1 MNRRP
6 PISTRTEP
14 LFPYTTLF
22 RSAGYQDLRPGRHF
36 DTRQAQ
42 KPGRGIK
49 PKATL
54 NKRRERRQGARGRSA
69 GAAAYTAVR
78 EGERALLCSRSE
90 QAHANA
96 HAASV
101 GREHRPRAPCREQQ
115 LIQRCPKTAAS

>member
-22 RSAGYQDLRPGRHF
+22 RSAGYQDLRPCRHS

-42 KPGRGIK
+42 KTSRGIK

-69 GAAAYTAVR
+69 GAATYTAVR
-78 EGERALLCSRSE
+78 EDS
-90 QAHANA
+90 
-96 HAASV
+96 
-101 GREHRPRAPCREQQ
+101 EHRPRAPCRAQPP
-115 LIQRCPKTAAS
+115 IQRCTKPAAYLEIGRETWRERGGQYV